1 LLKQIYPGES
11 VLADGHQEDAHRPL
25 ALRTNASLFE
35 VEIDLLAFV

>member
-1 LLKQIYPGES
+1 LLEQIYPGES

-25 ALRTNASLFE
+25 PPRTNASLFE